1 VHRLAHAHHLDG
13 WVANDPRGVVIEVEG
28 EPAAVERFVEA
39 LAAQAPPPAAV
50 DSLHRAPL
58 EPLGETGFRIRH
70 SDAAGEKTAQVLP
83 DIATCPACLA
93 EVLDPADRRHGYP
106 FANCTHCGP
115 RYSIVRSLPYDRP
128 HTSMSGFEMCQPCR
142 AEYTNPADRR
152 FHAQPNACA
161 SCGPSLALWEPD
173 GTVLTEGP
181 QALAGAADALRSGAV
196 LALKGLGGFHL
207 MVDARDAK
215 AVARLRER
223 KPRREKPF
231 ALMVRDL
238 EQARRLCRVDGAA
251 AEALAAPEAP
261 ILLLPRRP
269 DAPTHQSVAP
279 GSPTLGIMLPCTPL
293 HHLLLR
299 HLDFPLVATS
309 GNLSEEPI
317 CTDESEAAERL
328 GGIAD
333 LLLVHDRPI
342 QRHVD
347 DSVAWVLRGETRL
360 LRRARGFAPRPVRLA
375 ADAPS
380 VLAVGG
386 HLKNTVALSVASQV
400 FVSQHI
406 GDMETPQALS
416 AFEHAVSDLL
426 RLYQARPG
434 ILAHDLHPDYASTH
448 WAVEYA
454 ADAGLHRVAVQH
466 HHAHLAACL
475 AENGAAG
482 PALGVTWDGTGYGSD
497 RSVWG
502 GEFLLGGASAF
513 RRVAHL
519 HPFLLP
525 GGEAAVREPRRAAL
539 ALLWE
544 VLGAEALERDD
555 LEPVRSFDARERT
568 LLSTVLERQL
578 GSPVTTSAGRLF
590 DGIAALIGPWQ
601 RSSFEGQAA
610 MGLEFLADPGVA
622 DAYPVE
628 LSGGSTQAGDPEPTP
643 LVLDWRPL
651 LQAIL
656 EQQRRGVAPAVIAA
670 RFHNALIEAILGV
683 ARAVGEPT
691 VALSGGCFQNRRL
704 VEGAA
709 SGLED
714 AGFRVFLHRQVPP
727 NDGGLSLGQVAVAAA
742 RHPES

>member
-1 VHRLAHAHHLDG
+1 M
-13 WVANDPRGVVIEVEG
+13 
-28 EPAAVERFVEA
+28 EP
-39 LAAQAPPPAAV
+39 
-50 DSLHRAPL
+50 
-58 EPLGETGFRIRH
+58 
-70 SDAAGEKTAQVLP
+70 
-83 DIATCPACLA
+83 
-93 EVLDPADRRHGYP
+93 
-106 FANCTHCGP
+106 
-115 RYSIVRSLPYDRP
+115 
-128 HTSMSGFEMCQPCR
+128 
-142 AEYTNPADRR
+142 
-152 FHAQPNACA
+152 
-161 SCGPSLALWEPD
+161 
-173 GTVLTEGP
+173 
-181 QALAGAADALRSGAV
+181 
-196 LALKGLGGFHL
+196 
-207 MVDARDAK
+207 
-215 AVARLRER
+215 
-223 KPRREKPF
+223 
-231 ALMVRDL
+231 
-238 EQARRLCRVDGAA
+238 
-251 AEALAAPEAP
+251 
-261 ILLLPRRP
+261 
-269 DAPTHQSVAP
+269 
-279 GSPTLGIMLPCTPL
+279 
-293 HHLLLR
+293 
-299 HLDFPLVATS
+299 
-309 GNLSEEPI
+309 
-317 CTDESEAAERL
+317 
-328 GGIAD
+328 
-333 LLLVHDRPI
+333 
-342 QRHVD
+342 
-347 DSVAWVLRGETRL
+347 
-360 LRRARGFAPRPVRLA
+360 
-375 ADAPS
+375 
-380 VLAVGG
+380 
-386 HLKNTVALSVASQV
+386 
-400 FVSQHI
+400 
-406 GDMETPQALS
+406 PQALS

>member
-317 CTDESEAAERL
+317 CTDEGEAAERL